1 MYIKRINSSNLKLHK
16 SSNLSNIP
24 CAVSLTLLAWISVEV
39 IDDSGDTVTCY
50 EGYSSIQHRAAFR
63 CSDAVGTT
71 VKVQYYD
78 ALDPQN
84 FEIFGFY

>member
-1 MYIKRINSSNLKLHK
+1 MYIKHINSLNLKLHK
-16 SSNLSNIP
+16 SSNLSYIP
-24 CAVSLTLLAWISVEV
+24 SVVSLTLLAWISVEV

-50 EGYSSIQHRAAFR
+50 EGYSSIHHRAAFR

-78 ALDPQN
+78 ALNPKN
-84 FEIFGFY
+84 FEIFGFN

>member
-16 SSNLSNIP
+16 SSNLGYIP

-39 IDDSGDTVTCY
+39 IDDSGNTVTCY
-50 EGYSSIQHRAAFR
+50 EGYSRAAFR

-78 ALDPQN
+78 ALNPQN